1 MLVQAWSILLNL
13 MEEWHRGTV
22 FELGPDGYGYLLDA
36 ADLSRSYPFHV
47 SMIAAEQ
54 RPLLVEGCAVSFVL
68 AGEVPSQLRI
78 ENSAYRVAGA

>member
-1 MLVQAWSILLNL
+1 
-13 MEEWHRGTV
+13 MEERHRGKV

-47 SMIAAEQ
+47 SMMAAEQ
-54 RPLLVEGCAVSFVL
+54 QPLLAEGCAVSFVL

-78 ENSAYRVAGA
+78 EGSAYLAAGA